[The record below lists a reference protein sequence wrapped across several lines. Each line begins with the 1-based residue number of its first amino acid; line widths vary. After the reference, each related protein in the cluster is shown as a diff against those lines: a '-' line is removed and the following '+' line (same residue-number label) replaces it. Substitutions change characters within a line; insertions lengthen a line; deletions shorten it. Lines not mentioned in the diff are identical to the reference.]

1 MFSHLSFDCVLW
13 LLLLT
18 TFPRMLTTEE
28 HGSESLKGSY
38 IVEVGQNA
46 YLPCSYVPAT
56 SEDLVPVCW
65 GKGSCPAFQ
74 CYSMVLSTDGRDL
87 KYQISRRYKLKGNL
101 YKGDVSLTI
110 ENVTLAD
117 SGIYCC
123 RIQFPG
129 PMNDK
134 KSNLQLEIIPAKVT
148 PAWTAWRDIT
158 TAFPRLLTTEG
169 HDSETQTMETF
180 HDRSQPQISTLAN
193 ELQDAGATTRISVY
207 IGAGISAGLTLV
219 LIFGALI
226 LKWYSHKKEKLQNSS
241 LITLANL
248 PPLGLAN
255 TVAEGMRSEE
265 NIYTIEENIYE
276 MEDPSE
282 YYCYVSSGQ
291 QS

>member
-1 MFSHLSFDCVLW
+1 
-13 LLLLT
+13 
-18 TFPRMLTTEE
+18 
-28 HGSESLKGSY
+28 
-38 IVEVGQNA
+38 
-46 YLPCSYVPAT
+46 
-56 SEDLVPVCW
+56 
-65 GKGSCPAFQ
+65 
-74 CYSMVLSTDGRDL
+74 
-87 KYQISRRYKLKGNL
+87 
-101 YKGDVSLTI
+101 
-110 ENVTLAD
+110 
-117 SGIYCC
+117 
-123 RIQFPG
+123 
-129 PMNDK
+129 MNDK

-180 HDRSQPQISTLAN
+180 DDRSQTIPTLAN

-282 YYCYVSSGQ
+282 YYCYVSSEQ